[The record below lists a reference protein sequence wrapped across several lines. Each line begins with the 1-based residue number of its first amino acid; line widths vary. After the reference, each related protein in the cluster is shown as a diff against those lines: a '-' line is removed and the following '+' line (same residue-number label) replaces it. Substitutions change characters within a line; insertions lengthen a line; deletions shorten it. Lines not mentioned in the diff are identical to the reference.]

1 LVRGYFALNPL
12 GVSPIAAPVFLSRLL
27 ASGGDRRIAVPTGGN
42 VNVYGASP
50 FPRAILGYAAST
62 ANDISE
68 PAFAHLA
75 GLVETWP
82 EGAALSG
89 EHYAAQLERLRAR
102 IRAAYALEEDIE
114 IAFAPSGTDLEL
126 FALGLTK
133 ARNRKPVYNIL
144 LGRDEI
150 GSGCAA
156 AAAGRYFSDS
166 TAISPKVAKD
176 TCIPGLG
183 HTEVVEVAVR
193 DFLGTP
199 RPSAEVA
206 GEIDRACVEAR
217 AAGRHAL
224 VHVVHGSKTG
234 LVLPDIA
241 GVDFL
246 RGRHG
251 QSMTLV
257 VDACQARISDEAI
270 AAYLARGAIV
280 LLTGSKFIG
289 GPPFSGIALVPA
301 RLAPA
306 ATLPEGL
313 SSVLRRAELP
323 GRWTLSSAF
332 EAGANPGLL
341 LRLEAAV
348 FELERFGRVDPARR
362 DAIVAAFGVC
372 VRALARRLGVTLV
385 TPSLEGAELHL
396 ATLATLD
403 LSSLVGAPD
412 FATAQ
417 LWGKVLAARG
427 MRLGQPVRCARRA
440 DGAWAGTL
448 RLSLSMPLIASLAEL
463 DPGGPE
469 RRFASDMD
477 RIADVLEAAQRRIA
491 R

>member
-1 LVRGYFALNPL
+1 MIRGYFALNPP
-12 GVSPIAAPVFLSRLL
+12 GVFPIAAPVFLSRLL
-27 ASGGDRRIAVPTGGN
+27 ASGGDRRIAVPSGGN

-68 PAFAHLA
+68 PAFSHLA
-75 GLVETWP
+75 GVVETWP
-82 EGAALSG
+82 AGAALSG
-89 EHYAAQLERLRAR
+89 EHYAAQLEELRAR
-102 IRAAYALEEDIE
+102 IRAAYALGEDIE

-126 FALGLTK
+126 LALALIK
-133 ARNRKPVYNIL
+133 ARNGKPVRNIL
-144 LGRDEI
+144 LGLDEI

-176 TCIPGLG
+176 TSIPGLEQ
-183 HTEVVEVAVR
+183 TEVIELAVR
-193 DFLGTP
+193 DILGMPLPTDAVV
-199 RPSAEVA
+199 S
-206 GEIDRACVEAR
+206 EIDRACVDAR

-234 LVLPDIA
+234 LVLPDLA
-241 GVDFL
+241 GIDFL

-257 VDACQARISDEAI
+257 VDACQARISGEAI

-313 SSVLRRAELP
+313 GTVLRSAELP
-323 GRWTLSSAF
+323 VRWRLSSAF

-362 DAIVAAFGVC
+362 EAIITAFGFS
-372 VRALARRLGVTLV
+372 VRALARRLGVILV
-385 TPSLEGAELHL
+385 TPSLESAQLHL

-403 LSSLVGAPD
+403 LSGLGGAPD

-427 MRLGQPVRCARRA
+427 MRLGQPVKCVRRA
-440 DGAWAGTL
+440 DGGWAGTL

-463 DPGGPE
+463 DPGEPE
-469 RRFASDMD
+469 RRFASDMG